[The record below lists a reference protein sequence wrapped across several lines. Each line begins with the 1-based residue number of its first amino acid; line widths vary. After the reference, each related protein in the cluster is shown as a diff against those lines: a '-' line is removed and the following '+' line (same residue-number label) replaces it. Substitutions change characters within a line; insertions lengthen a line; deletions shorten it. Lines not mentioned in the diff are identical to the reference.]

1 MSPITP
7 KLRCLTSAV
16 RGTAARLRFLL
27 NLKRYGVGGGPRRRA
42 LLRHEVASCTTEHGK
57 KP

>member
-27 NLKRYGVGGGPRRRA
+27 NLKRYGVGGGP
-42 LLRHEVASCTTEHGK
+42 
-57 KP
+57 